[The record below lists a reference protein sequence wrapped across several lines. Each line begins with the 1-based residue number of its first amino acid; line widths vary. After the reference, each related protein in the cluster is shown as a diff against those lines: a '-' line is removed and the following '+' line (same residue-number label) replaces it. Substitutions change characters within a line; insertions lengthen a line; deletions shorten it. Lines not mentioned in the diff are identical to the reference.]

1 MKKLEKLEL
10 FVKSRR
16 RKSNKICSLNKKEID
31 KIKDDSTIAYNLD
44 YVRINNAKFWSEDGL
59 FLIGEPT
66 M

>member
-1 MKKLEKLEL
+1 MEKKNTTKY
-10 FVKSRR
+10 VD
-16 RKSNKICSLNKKEID
+16 LNKKEID

-44 YVRINNAKFWSEDGL
+44 YVRINNDKNFWSEDGL